1 MAMQS
6 QQEDGLKCMQQS
18 EVKLMRRDLRFVA
31 LLKKRR
37 IPNDFEN
44 EYKQV
49 MAKMS
54 LNNLSLTVD
63 VTIASLLIRMLSAP

>member
-31 LLKKRR
+31 LLKKR
-37 IPNDFEN
+37 IPNNFEN